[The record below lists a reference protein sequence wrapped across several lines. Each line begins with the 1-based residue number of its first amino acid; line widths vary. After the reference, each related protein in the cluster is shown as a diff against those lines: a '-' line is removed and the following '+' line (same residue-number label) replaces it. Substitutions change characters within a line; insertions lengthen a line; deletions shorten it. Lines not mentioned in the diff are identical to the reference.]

1 MIKGYLI
8 DPNTKEVI
16 QVIDQKHRIYIKARK
31 RVERNAESTKRSLF
45 KFRK

>member
-16 QVIDQKHRIYIKARK
+16 QVI
-31 RVERNAESTKRSLF
+31 EFESIEYTLKPESEL
-45 KFRK
+45 K